1 MAMYYLAGNPHVYTK
16 VLKGS
21 SPWISL
27 VLSTILLES
36 SVLLSHFAKI
46 PQPVIIINNKT
57 LLLKSLYS
65 HPCIF
70 ILFYFLIILFFLILS
85 FNIKLFLK
93 LYFIIILYF
102 FNWFI
107 YQSHRFNF
115 VISWF

>member
-70 ILFYFLIILFFLILS
+70 FILFFNN
-85 FNIKLFLK
+85 F
-93 LYFIIILYF
+93 F
-102 FNWFI
+102 FNFI
-107 YQSHRFNF
+107 L
-115 VISWF
+115 